1 MFFLGAAFMLLE
13 TKAVVQLALLFGG
26 TWLVNSL
33 VFFTVLTMVLLANLY
48 VLKAPAIALAWHYAG
63 LLLFLAV
70 SVMVPLDV
78 FLGGGMLWR
87 YVVPCAL
94 ALGPMF
100 FAGVI
105 FARSFRDSSHPDH
118 AFGSNIAGSVV
129 GGLSEPLSML
139 LGFRHLLLLAM
150 VYYLLSLWSPSFRGR
165 AIGTPR

>member
-1 MFFLGAAFMLLE
+1 
-13 TKAVVQLALLFGG
+13 
-26 TWLVNSL
+26 VNSL

-48 VLKAPAIALAWHYAG
+48 VLKVPAIHGVWHYAG
-63 LLLFLAV
+63 LLVFLAV

-78 FLGGGMLWR
+78 FLGGGIVWR
-87 YVVPCAL
+87 YVVPCVL

-105 FARSFRDSSHPDH
+105 FARSFRDSSNPDH

-139 LGFRHLLLLAM
+139 VGFRYLLLLAM
-150 VYYLLSLWSPSFRGR
+150 VYYALSVWSPPLRGR
-165 AIGTPR
+165 AIGVFR